1 MVITTY
7 KGRLIVIYSIVTF
20 LLMLGLYLVLYN
32 IAIKK
37 INVFTDDLLL
47 QMAKEKSA
55 EIKNDPEKYPI
66 TEVIDVLGKTYLK
79 VIKIETG
86 ILLKSF
92 EITQKESY
100 LRPEV
105 IQEVRQK
112 GRAYETIKT
121 PEGNLRV
128 LFFPVDEKRIIQLT
142 SSLNTQE
149 NLLEQAQYLFMGIVA
164 GSLFLSFIIGWILAG
179 KAVKPIIEITEETH
193 AIANRNLKGRLNI
206 RYTGIEFSNLSLVF
220 NSILDRIEQFMENQ
234 KRFTADVSHE
244 IRSPLTAIK
253 GNIEVTLRRKRSPEE
268 YEETLKNNLEEID
281 RIIFIVNNLLFLTKV
296 ETGVMEL
303 NLREFNLGQLLGRIV
318 ANKKHMISEK
328 RINIETELDDI
339 LFYGDE
345 VLINQ
350 LFSNLLDNALRYTPN
365 EGNISINVTKA
376 DTGLAVSVKDT
387 GVGIPQ
393 NEIEKIFERFYRVRQ
408 NLNMHGMGS
417 GLGLYMCRWIAEAH
431 GGKITV
437 ESELDKGSTFYI
449 YLPFIKSNTP

>member
-1 MVITTY
+1 MGFTTY
-7 KGRLIVIYSIVTF
+7 RGRLIVIYSLVTF
-20 LLMLGLYLVLYN
+20 LLILGLSLVLYN

-55 EIKNDPEKYPI
+55 ELKNNPEKYST
-66 TEVIDVLGKTYLK
+66 TEVIEVLGKSYLK
-79 VIKIETG
+79 VIKTETG

-105 IQEVRQK
+105 MQEVRQK
-112 GRAYETIKT
+112 GRAYETIRT
-121 PEGNLRV
+121 PAGNLRIL
-128 LFFPVDEKRIIQLT
+128 LFSVDEKHVLQLI
-142 SSLNTQE
+142 SSLTTQE
-149 NLLEQAQYLFMGIVA
+149 NLLEQAQYLFLGIVTV
-164 GSLFLSFIIGWILAG
+164 SLFLSFIIGWILASR
-179 KAVKPIIEITEETH
+179 AVKPIIEITEEAH
-193 AIANRNLKGRLNI
+193 AIANKNLKGRLNI
-206 RYTGIEFSNLSLVF
+206 RYIGIEFSNLSLVF
-220 NSILDRIEQFMENQ
+220 NSMLDRIEQFMENQ

-281 RIIFIVNNLLFLTKV
+281 RIISIVNNLLFLAKV

-303 NLREFNLGQLLGRIV
+303 NLREFNLSQLLGRIV

-328 RINIETELDDI
+328 GINIETEWDDI

-345 VLINQ
+345 VLISQ
-350 LFSNLLDNALRYTPN
+350 LFSNLLDNAIHYTPKG
-365 EGNISINVTKA
+365 GNISVNVTKA
-376 DTGLAVSVKDT
+376 DTGLTASVKDT
-387 GVGIPQ
+387 GIGIPP

-408 NLNMHGMGS
+408 NLNMHEMGS

-437 ESELDKGSTFYI
+437 ESELDKGSIFNVH
-449 YLPFIKSNTP
+449 LPFISQT